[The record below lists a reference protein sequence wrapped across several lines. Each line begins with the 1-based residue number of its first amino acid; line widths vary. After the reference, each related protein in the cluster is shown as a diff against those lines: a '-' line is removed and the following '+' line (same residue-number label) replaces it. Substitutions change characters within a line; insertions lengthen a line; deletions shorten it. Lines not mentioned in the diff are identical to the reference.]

1 MAKQPTKKDDA
12 QKEGGEAP
20 DSPLL
25 DLSDAAVKKMIKLAK
40 KRGFVTLDQVNEVLP
55 SESTTTE
62 QIEDIMSMFSEMGV
76 NVVEKEEVEEGEGA
90 GDDDEAD
97 TEVEAADGP
106 AKLPV
111 KAETRRSDGMSPV
124 LPISSGTGEDASD

>member
-55 SESTTTE
+55 SESTTTGALPWRR
-62 QIEDIMSMFSEMGV
+62 IEDH
-76 NVVEKEEVEEGEGA
+76 EGHGK
-90 GDDDEAD
+90 
-97 TEVEAADGP
+97 P
-106 AKLPV
+106 
-111 KAETRRSDGMSPV
+111 
-124 LPISSGTGEDASD
+124 